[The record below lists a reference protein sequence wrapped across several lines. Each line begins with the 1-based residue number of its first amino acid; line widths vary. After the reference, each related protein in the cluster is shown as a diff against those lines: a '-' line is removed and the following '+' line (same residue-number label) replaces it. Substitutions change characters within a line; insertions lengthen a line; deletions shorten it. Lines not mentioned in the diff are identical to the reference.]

1 MAFSPK
7 MICLC
12 WKRKDSF
19 KGEPPW
25 TAIGAHTT
33 DGIEDYYP
41 IPITFHS
48 DNGIAEDCEEKK

>member
-1 MAFSPK
+1 